1 MNTEE
6 QHASLFAQLSNDSL
20 LDGNSVMYLESMYEA
35 YLQDP
40 QSVPDKLQNY
50 FDKLPAVNGHTHE
63 ALHSEIRGQFKNI
76 GLKSNTQS
84 SAALNSVSH
93 DEKQVK
99 VMQLINSYRFL
110 GHNKAETNPINHL
123 EKKAVPELTL
133 GYHGL
138 SKDDLSKTFLTGSLN
153 GPDQLT
159 LEDIIACLETTYCSS
174 VGAQYMFISSVE
186 EKRWIQSRI
195 EGLKCKMTD
204 AGKRKNILKKLI
216 AAETLERYLHS
227 KYVGQKRFSLEGGES
242 LIPMMD
248 ELIQHSG
255 AMGTRQI
262 VIGMAHRGRLNV
274 LINIMGKSPSTLF
287 REFEGD
293 VDHGERSGDVKYH
306 LGYSS
311 DMKTPGGPV
320 HIAMAFNPSHL
331 EIVGPVVEGAV
342 RARQDRRPDNQAHVV
357 LPLVIH
363 GDSALA
369 GQGVN
374 METMNMS
381 QTEGYGTQ
389 GTVHIVINNQIGFTT
404 SKAADVRSSDYCT
417 DLAKMIDAPVFH
429 VNGDDPEALLEIT
442 KIAVDY
448 RHQFKK
454 DVIIDMVCYRRH
466 GHNEADEAPAT
477 QPMMYKKIRALAST
491 QSLYAQQLIDEKVVS
506 TEDVKEWVA
515 KYRESLTHGA
525 PTVPHLLDASGIER
539 EYPVDWKQ
547 FKDSH
552 WTETANTTI
561 SKDKFIEL
569 SEKLIN
575 VPEDFKLN
583 ARVGAI
589 MKKRVQM
596 ASGELA
602 ADWGFGENLAYASL
616 LDEGYPVRLSGEDC
630 GRGTFFHRHAV
641 LHDQNTGAHHVPL
654 HHVGDEKTSFVVID
668 SLLSEEAV
676 LAFEY
681 GYASTEANKLIIWEA
696 QFGDFANGAQVVI
709 DQFISSAEQKWN
721 LLCGLVMF
729 LPHGYEGMGPEHSS
743 ARLERYMQLCAQEN
757 MQVCVPSTPAQV
769 FHMLRRQMHRRF
781 RTPLIVMT
789 PKSLLR
795 HPLAVSNVSQ
805 FTEGEFKPV
814 IDEYDDLDKE
824 AITRMV
830 FCSGKVYYELLERR
844 RKEDLKHIAL
854 IRIEQLYP
862 FPEAILCSLLEQYPN
877 VENFIWCQEEPL
889 NQGAWLSIQPWL
901 RLALGGFARLEVVSR
916 PAMAAPAEGSH
927 KVFVV
932 SQEKVIREALDITD
946 Q

>member
-1 MNTEE
+1 MNTE
-6 QHASLFAQLSNDSL
+6 QHSSLFAQFSNDSL
-20 LDGNSVMYLESMYEA
+20 LDGNSVIYLESMYEA

-40 QSVPDKLQNY
+40 QSVPETLQNY
-50 FDKLPAVNGHTHE
+50 FNDLPAVNGHTHE
-63 ALHSEIRGQFKNI
+63 ALHSEVRGQFKNI
-76 GLKSNTQS
+76 GLKANNQPGVAVV
-84 SAALNSVSH
+84 SASH
-93 DEKQVK
+93 EEKQVK

-110 GHNKAETNPINHL
+110 GHNKADTNPINHL
-123 EKKAVPELTL
+123 EKKSVPELTL
-133 GYHGL
+133 DYHGL
-138 SKDDLSKTFLTGSLN
+138 SQKDLSKTFLTGSLN
-153 GPDQLT
+153 GPDQLK
-159 LEDIIACLETTYCSS
+159 LEEIIACLESTYCGP

-186 EKRWIQSRI
+186 EKRWIQSHI
-195 EGLKCKMTD
+195 EGMKCKLTD

-216 AAETLERYLHS
+216 AAESLERYLHS

-242 LIPMMD
+242 LIPMLD

-255 AMGTRQI
+255 AMGTKQI

-287 REFEGD
+287 KEFEGD
-293 VDHGERSGDVKYH
+293 VDHGDRSGDVKYH

-342 RARQDRRPDNQAHVV
+342 KARQDRRPDEDSHKV

-374 METMNMS
+374 METINMS
-381 QTEGYGTQ
+381 QTEGYGTK
-389 GTVHIVINNQIGFTT
+389 GTIHIVINNQIGFTT
-404 SKAADVRSSDYCT
+404 SKAQDVRSTEYCT

-429 VNGDDPEALLEIT
+429 VNGDDPEALMEIT
-442 KIAVDY
+442 RIAVDY
-448 RHQFKK
+448 REQFKK
-454 DVIIDMVCYRRH
+454 DVFIDMVCYRRH

-477 QPMMYKKIRALAST
+477 QPLMYKKIRSMATT
-491 QSLYAQQLIDEKVVS
+491 QSHYAQQLIDEKVIAQD
-506 TEDVKEWVA
+506 DVKKWVS

-552 WTETANTTI
+552 WTETAATGI
-561 SKDKFIEL
+561 SKEKYQEL
-569 SEKLIN
+569 GQKLVDI
-575 VPEDFKLN
+575 PEDFKLN

-596 ASGELA
+596 ASGEIPV
-602 ADWGFGENLAYASL
+602 DWGFGENLAYASL

-641 LHDQNTGAHHVPL
+641 LHDQNSGEHCVPL
-654 HHVGDEKTSFVVID
+654 HSVGSKSCFVVID

-681 GYASTEANKLIIWEA
+681 GYASTEANKLVIWEA

-769 FHMLRRQMHRRF
+769 FHMLRRQMHRSF

-805 FTEGEFKPV
+805 FIDSEFMPV
-814 IDEYDDLDKE
+814 IDEFDDLDKK

-844 RKEDLKHIAL
+844 RKEEIIHVAL

-862 FPEAILCSLLEQYPN
+862 FPEEILCSILEQYPN

-916 PAMAAPAEGSH
+916 AAMAAPAEGSH

-932 SQEKVIREALDITD
+932 SQEKVIKEALDITD
-946 Q
+946 